1 MSCPERINDIDL
13 DRLDQN
19 FILSTPSDS
28 NNGFQGSFIRRFW
41 SFLTGKMKKIIL

>member
-13 DRLDQN
+13 DTLDQN

-28 NNGFQGSFIRRFW
+28 NNAFQVALFEDFGVF
-41 SFLTGKMKKIIL
+41 